1 MIHYCLDHSHLLTK
15 LAALINAE
23 TNKEDEINMVEFMK
37 KVKEEIMPGKFF

>member
-1 MIHYCLDHSHLLTK
+1 MTLYCLDHSHLLTK
-15 LAALINAE
+15 YTALINAE